1 VATATRNL
9 TVLNLMGLHVR
20 PITTIVLL
28 LKKHG
33 AKASI
38 HVAGEDV
45 ACDSMALM
53 IAADKFPQGTRQ
65 GAYVRRLD
73 QPQQVLPSR
82 SIPAAPHRPDHG
94 FH

>member
-53 IAADKFPQGTRQ
+53 IAADKFPQGTEISVTVTHENPEPI
-65 GAYVRRLD
+65 ADEL
-73 QPQQVLPSR
+73 
-82 SIPAAPHRPDHG
+82 AAAFAAKFNVPGD
-94 FH
+94 